1 MPACSQQESPS
12 APSPHVTD
20 GTVSGMH
27 ILLHS
32 TLLQR
37 FGGNM
42 MFMCLVKAFILQS
55 DPITNEILRQG
66 QEPGAHGPD
75 AVHNLTS
82 QDHMIFS
89 LLPLDNRMTH
99 AAELPAKSICKA

>member
-1 MPACSQQESPS
+1 
-12 APSPHVTD
+12 
-20 GTVSGMH
+20 
-27 ILLHS
+27 
-32 TLLQR
+32 
-37 FGGNM
+37 

-99 AAELPAKSICKA
+99 AAELPAKSICKAQSTLSEGGVLCCYHRARAISSWAEPDL